1 MIKGAQKR
9 IVVVKNTDS
18 RLFSEAHFIL
28 KDGYETG
35 SSTDLLSEVKR
46 IISECIREDGGKKA
60 SGRGSCRTDS
70 AGSKPSS
77 PLRVLFGFLIFF
89 LGAAVGCGSAVL
101 LLI

>member
-28 KDGYETG
+28 KDGLQKP
-35 SSTDLLSEVKR
+35 SDKDVISEAKR
-46 IISECIREDGGKKA
+46 IIAECVSENEKGMPALAASRNTSRSKDGA
-60 SGRGSCRTDS
+60 
-70 AGSKPSS
+70 
-77 PLRVLFGFLIFF
+77 PLRVLVGFLLFT
-89 LGAAVGCGSAVL
+89 LGAAVGCGTAVF